1 MERRYGSMNKVLIE
15 CGALID
21 KYELNRDSIMEQL
34 QSIEV
39 DKGTEGFITAY
50 NDDFRYTLVGEI
62 KENQVVLTNIEKAI
76 AFRRM
81 DNTDLFEFVKKGQGL

>member
-1 MERRYGSMNKVLIE
+1 MNKVIIE
-15 CGALID
+15 CAELVD
-21 KYELNRDSIMEQL
+21 KYKLNRDCILKLL
-34 QSIEV
+34 QSTKI
-39 DKGTEGFITAY
+39 DKGTGDFITTY

>member
-1 MERRYGSMNKVLIE
+1 MNKVIIKCDELV
-15 CGALID
+15 D
-21 KYELNRDSIMEQL
+21 KYKLNKDCIMKQL
-34 QSIEV
+34 QSMKV
-39 DKGTEGFITAY
+39 NKGTEGFITAY

>member
-1 MERRYGSMNKVLIE
+1 MNKVLIE

-34 QSIEV
+34 QSIKV

-62 KENQVVLTNIEKAI
+62 KGKSGGFN
-76 AFRRM
+76 
-81 DNTDLFEFVKKGQGL
+81 

>member
-1 MERRYGSMNKVLIE
+1 MNKVLIE

-34 QSIEV
+34 QSIKV

-62 KENQVVLTNIEKAI
+62 KGNQVALTNIEKAI
-76 AFRRM
+76 KYIKT
-81 DNTDLFEFVKKGQGL
+81 DNSDIFELIREQG